1 MLRPT
6 QLCLDDN
13 ILSIADIAIN
23 PEAVAELIPW
33 ELFEPVRVKY
43 EKARFEHLK
52 KETKKKNGEVKP
64 RKGRPP
70 KCAHKLFYISEE
82 ELEECRDEEP
92 GIGGAPAYDFY
103 SLLYAFS
110 ISPLYDCEANS
121 ASIWREL
128 ARNPGFVRACCFDPA
143 EVPSVETLRRFNRIM
158 SDEGLW
164 GDISRITVENNIELG
179 IIENT
184 NTLVVDPTHHDGFAS
199 VKKPVKAC
207 RECKRLK
214 DCKDIVYTC
223 DVTDI
228 VAKSKNYK
236 LPGVKSVPV
245 SLAGSEIPIAAMALN
260 ARVFDG
266 KSLGDT
272 LSFVKG
278 RYPDL
283 DIDTVIADGAL
294 DSVDNRKITRKVMK
308 ASLVTPVC
316 PRRNKKKK
324 VDARGIDHVD
334 TYGIPVCAQGHRME
348 LLGRDEKR
356 GQYIWAALSITPP
369 GRMRRLPARRNA
381 SALLPQQERQGL
393 PHQRARVPPGQL
405 GVPPALKE
413 AQEALRHAHPDREN
427 HIQGQEDAILREVLR
442 QRQEGAPGVCRQ
454 VRHRLQSHRLRRL
467 GDMNQ

>member
-1 MLRPT
+1 MFRPT

-23 PEAVAELIPW
+23 PEAVADLIPW

-52 KETKKKNGEVKP
+52 KETRKKNGETKP

-70 KCAHKLFYISEE
+70 KCAQKLFHRSAE
-82 ELEECRDEEP
+82 ELSECRDEEP
-92 GIGGAPAYDFY
+92 GIGGAPAYDFHC
-103 SLLYAFS
+103 LLYAFLL
-110 ISPLYDCEANS
+110 SPLYDCEANS

-128 ARNPGFVRACCFDPA
+128 ARNPGFVRACCFDPG

-158 SDEGLW
+158 SGEGLW
-164 GDISRITVENNIELG
+164 GEVSTIMVEKNIELG

-184 NTLVVDPTHHDGFAS
+184 GTLVVDPTHHDGFAS

-207 RECKRLK
+207 RECKRRGN
-214 DCKDIVYTC
+214 CKEVVYTC

-260 ARVFDG
+260 ARTFDG
-266 KSLGDT
+266 KSLEDT

-283 DIDTVIADGAL
+283 KVDTVMADGAFN
-294 DSVDNRKITRKVMK
+294 SADNRKIARKVMN

-324 VDARGIDHVD
+324 VDARGMDHVD
-334 TYGIPVCAQGHRME
+334 TYGIPVCVEGHRME

-356 GQYIWAALSITPP
+356 GQYIWGCPVFHPSRSGETLTCDSKCECSPASRNGRVYRTNADEFPQVNWEFPQASRRHKKLYAMRTQIERIISRVKRMLSFERFYARGKKALQGFADRYVAVFNIIAYAAW
-369 GRMRRLPARRNA
+369 
-381 SALLPQQERQGL
+381 
-393 PHQRARVPPGQL
+393 
-405 GVPPALKE
+405 
-413 AQEALRHAHPDREN
+413 
-427 HIQGQEDAILREVLR
+427 AI
-442 QRQEGAPGVCRQ
+442 
-454 VRHRLQSHRLRRL
+454 
-467 GDMNQ
+467 